1 MVHNL
6 EPLCPEES
14 RQTDW
19 APWPPACKVVR
30 QASNPQAIHKMLD
43 APRIKR
49 SVFLLPEGASFPEII
64 TWRTSVFPTN
74 GGSLV
79 LRPTGASGRGR
90 HNVTKIKKLILA
102 PSGKIRS
109 GRAVLYKQNDNTII
123 AFLPNPDEEKELLH
137 LCRTASKV
145 PSTIRLQVLNFATTS
160 SFSSSIAVVA
170 LGTHKVALVYSNVER
185 DQLAILKYEK
195 SFDSRFAL
203 RDNYGRKIFEAGP
216 NKYYLPAGAKIYC
229 RRNSTPVERKRTRW
243 QPIRG
248 VLTDQPVTDA
258 KAIDNWNDIKS
269 SNDAAS
275 LWERVIVL
283 AERSAPVK
291 NIINALNISIPPHG
305 RPCYV

>member
-6 EPLCPEES
+6 DPLCPEEA

-19 APWPPACKVVR
+19 APWPPACKVIR
-30 QASNPQAIHKMLD
+30 QANNPQAIHKMLD
-43 APRIKR
+43 NSTQKR

-64 TWRTSVFPTN
+64 TWRTSVFPTS

-79 LRPTGASGRGR
+79 LRPTGASGKGR
-90 HNVTKIKKLILA
+90 HNVTKVRGLVLT
-102 PSGKIRS
+102 PSGKIRG

-123 AFLPNPDEEKELLH
+123 AFLPNPGEHDELFH
-137 LCRTASKV
+137 LCRTANRV
-145 PSTIRLQVLNFATTS
+145 PSTVRLKVLTNTS
-160 SFSSSIAVVA
+160 TNLLSSSIAVVA

-185 DQLAILKYEK
+185 DQLAVLKYDK
-195 SFDSRFAL
+195 SFDARFAL

-216 NKYYLPAGAKIYC
+216 NKFYLPGGAKIYC
-229 RRNSTPVERKRTRW
+229 RYHSIPVGYRRTRW
-243 QPIRG
+243 SPIRR

-258 KAIDNWNDIKS
+258 KAIDNWNDKKS
-269 SNDAAS
+269 AEHAAS

-283 AERSAPVK
+283 AERGGPVE
-291 NIINALNISIPPHG
+291 NIIKSSNISTPHG